1 MNSLA
6 YSPGTNDNQPTIQS
20 PDKTMLRIL
29 IADDHEIVRRGLKQ
43 ILSEDFSFAHIEEAS
58 DCPSLVEKATSSAW
72 DIVIS
77 DLAMPGGGGLEALKQ
92 IKGKLPELPVLILSI
107 YPEEQYALRVM
118 KAGASGYLTKDA
130 APEELVTAVNRILS
144 GRRYLTE
151 SVTEKL
157 VQKLDSQDDVP
168 LHELLSDR
176 EWDVFRYIAK
186 GKSVSE
192 ISKLLLVRSTTVS
205 TYRTRI
211 LTKLNMKT
219 NADIIQYALEN
230 KLI

>member
-1 MNSLA
+1 
-6 YSPGTNDNQPTIQS
+6 
-20 PDKTMLRIL
+20 MLRVL

-43 ILSEDFSFAHIEEAS
+43 IIHEGFAFADIEEAG
-58 DCPSLVEKATSSAW
+58 DCPALVNKALSGDWSI
-72 DIVIS
+72 IVS

-92 IKGKLPELPVLILSI
+92 IHRSKPALPVLILSI

-118 KAGASGYLTKDA
+118 KAGASGYLNKDA
-130 APEELVTAVNRILS
+130 APEELVIAMQRILA

-151 SVTEKL
+151 NMSEKIAQRL
-157 VQKLDSQDDVP
+157 EGTDNIP

-176 EWDVFRYIAK
+176 EWDVFRYLAK
-186 GKSVSE
+186 GKTVTE
-192 ISKLLLVRSTTVS
+192 ICELLLLKSTTVS

-211 LTKLNMKT
+211 LSKMHMRT

-230 KLI
+230 DLI